1 MGNNAFRN
9 DGSFLEQFRKTQG
22 QPSTLI
28 PSDVKNLNN
37 NTQQ

>member
-9 DGSFLEQFRKTQG
+9 DGPFLEQFRKAQG

-28 PSDVKNLNN
+28 PSDAKNLNS